1 MERVRRC
8 LRRGDAVAGENAFS
22 ASSSRNQQ
30 NLSQPMKTAKIQK
43 PRESLT
49 SKFVRAACYPLF
61 VIALV
66 ASPSLNAA
74 ITGQWDFKSGNL
86 AATTGAA
93 LQYFDGVGGE
103 TSQQTVFGTTTTLGL
118 PDIGGQPA
126 HVMGFPRA
134 LPTMG
139 YVVTPGAA
147 ANGGGSF
154 VNQYTLIFDLLFP
167 PASSGGWRGLI
178 QIDDPVNN
186 ANDAD
191 LHINPAGAIGISGSY
206 QGQVQT
212 NTWHRIAF
220 AFDLAAPGGPLL
232 RKYIDGALVGEQI
245 LGAGVDGRWAL
256 NPVGGA
262 FGETALLFTDDNAD
276 GGNTQPGF
284 VSSIQIH
291 DEALSSGYIQ
301 ALGAP
306 TTDGI
311 PTTVV
316 VPVTIVSRKPLAN
329 AMNVTPGSGIE
340 VILADGSSP
349 LNTATIVVKVNDQT
363 LSRTVNSA
371 GGLHTVQATL
381 PTLNA
386 RSMNTLAIELTDPGL
401 GPVTLQWDFRMAA
414 YVLDSELE
422 EEFAHRIAAYW
433 KLDDGL
439 TNPTA
444 TVMVDY
450 IGENHSTITAGLPDY
465 WIGAPQA
472 RFGGALRVDGENV
485 YATVLPSDSLNIG
498 TNAVTVSLWVKLEQL
513 PADIPGSFGA
523 IYDSVGDEYVLYL
536 DKANRELRFKVTL
549 ANGEAARP
557 GIPEARLKLGEWM
570 HIVGQYD
577 GKASLT
583 VGEARVYLNGELM
596 DTHVGHDG
604 APGTGLTGNVRSGQ
618 TAGLGRNGPDPANY
632 YTGGIDDIA
641 VWSQALSVD
650 AIGYL
655 ASGNFVPVQAPDP
668 NQLSIVQ
675 HPESR
680 TAIPGTRVTFE
691 VVREGGTPPFS
702 YQWKH
707 AGTNLPGATSS
718 RLFVLVT
725 PEAAGQYSAVVQ
737 DAVTSLE
744 SNPATL
750 TVVPLP
756 AEPTASLPL
765 GLVAHWPLDDGLSNP
780 ATSIIADVRGTNPGT
795 LFGGGPSAWLA
806 APQAL
811 FGGALDVDGVNI
823 YSVISNTP
831 ALDINENQVTI
842 SLWAK
847 LDQLPS
853 ELPGSFGAIYDSVGD
868 NYVVY
873 LDRNNQELRFKV
885 TTAEGQAA
893 RPGIPQADLV
903 LNEWLHIVAVYDGN
917 ATPTAG
923 EARIY
928 LNGVLK
934 DTHVGHDAA
943 VGSGLTGLVLAG
955 QIAGL
960 GRNGPNAESYFTGAI
975 DDIGIWNRALTSGE
989 IAYLASSN
997 PIPQSATPWVIYEND
1012 FESYTEVATSL
1023 GDESDADPTG
1033 IEWQMQ
1039 DDIPIAGAG
1048 ADGSGVQV
1056 VNWIAASGAKS
1067 LLVRPGSEA
1076 RIHFRETRSGSK
1088 YQLDFRIYSDRGPT
1102 SSHNFYILLNGM
1114 GSDNNGGD
1122 FLAYRGGRL
1131 TNDLALVSYDGVR
1144 ATPGWANVGTNHLT
1158 QAWQHHRIVF
1168 DPNVPSLSVYV
1179 DDMTTPLLVNSGT
1192 ARSETPMPT
1201 MMRIV
1206 NEGNS
1211 ADDGFFAIDDI
1222 KLTVE
1227 GSIDLTSTFTEGFE
1241 GYPASSAGGLID
1253 ADPLGAWITTETD
1266 GTAAGGGRPLA
1277 PARVQVVDSSVVTP
1291 RSGNNSLKL
1300 EGGQRAGVTLAWG
1313 TPPGTDV
1320 QITWWARVPAS
1331 VPGTVATYLRM
1342 SLYGVEGTSAYSGD
1356 KALLGYGSRDASIGD
1371 ATSLTYFTTAWVD
1384 SGVDYTPNVWEE
1396 YRLITHNSDGQ
1407 YSIVKNPSSATPT
1420 VIVDRAPYVGNA
1432 PTWGPTFMAAW
1443 SSSNGS
1449 GHPPV
1454 YIDDIEI
1461 TSFGLPS
1468 FSISGGSFVAE
1479 GFQLNWGSAGAT
1491 ATYEVWRGTNV
1502 ANPASFEKIAD
1513 NLAATTFTD
1522 PNPPAGGA
1530 YYRVVAK

>member
-1 MERVRRC
+1 MKTT
-8 LRRGDAVAGENAFS
+8 NT
-22 ASSSRNQQ
+22 Q
-30 NLSQPMKTAKIQK
+30 NLG
-43 PRESLT
+43 EYLT

-61 VIALV
+61 VIAL
-66 ASPSLNAA
+66 AGLPSLNAA

-86 AATTGAA
+86 VATTGADLA
-93 LQYFDGVGGE
+93 YFDGVGGD
-103 TSQQTVFGTTTTLGL
+103 TSQQTVFGSTATLGL

-147 ANGGGSF
+147 ANGGGAF

-167 PASSGGWRGLI
+167 PESSGGWRGLI
-178 QIDDPVNN
+178 QIDDPVGN

-232 RKYIDGALVGEQI
+232 RKYIDGALVGQQI

-276 GGNTQPGF
+276 GGNTRPGF

-291 DEALSSGYIQ
+291 DEALSSAYIQ

-316 VPVTIVSRKPLAN
+316 VPVSIVSRKPLAN

-340 VILADGSSP
+340 VVLADGSSP
-349 LNTATIVVKVNDQT
+349 LDTGTIVVKVNDQT

-371 GGLHTVQATL
+371 AGQHTVQAAL
-381 PTLNA
+381 PTLDA
-386 RSMNTLAIELTDPGL
+386 RSQNTLAIELTDPGL

-414 YVLDSELE
+414 YELDPGLE
-422 EEFAHRIAAYW
+422 EEFARRIAAYW

-439 TNPTA
+439 TNSAA
-444 TVMVDY
+444 TVMIDH

-472 RFGGALRVDGENV
+472 KFGGALHVDGANV
-485 YATVLPSDSLNIG
+485 YATVVPSDSLNIG
-498 TNAVTVSLWVKLEQL
+498 TNAVTLSLWVKLEQL
-513 PADIPGSFGA
+513 PSEIAEGFGGL
-523 IYDSVGDEYVLYL
+523 YDSTGDEYVLYL
-536 DKANRELRFKVTL
+536 DRSNRELRFKVTL

-557 GIPEARLKLGEWM
+557 GIPEAMLKIGEWS
-570 HIVGQYD
+570 HVVGVYD
-577 GKASLT
+577 GKASPT
-583 VGEARVYLNGELM
+583 VGEARIYLNGELV

-604 APGTGLTGNVRSGQ
+604 AVGTGLTGNVRTGQ
-618 TAGLGRNGPDPANY
+618 IAGLGRNGDQALY
-632 YTGGIDDIA
+632 FLSSTLDDIA
-641 VWSQALSVD
+641 VWSQALSAD

-655 ASGNFVPVQAPDP
+655 SSGNVVPVESPDP
-668 NQLSIVQ
+668 DQLNIVQ
-675 HPESR
+675 HPQNR
-680 TAIPGTRVTFE
+680 TAIPGTRVTFD
-691 VVREGGTPPFS
+691 VVREGGTPPIT

-707 AGTNLPGATSS
+707 AGTNIPNATSS
-718 RLFVLVT
+718 SLFVVVT
-725 PEAAGQYSAVVQ
+725 SEAAGQYTVVVQ

-750 TVVPLP
+750 TVTPLP
-756 AEPTASLPL
+756 DQPTESLPW
-765 GLVAHWPLDDGLSNP
+765 GLIAHWPLDDGLSNP
-780 ATSIIADVRGTNPGT
+780 DTALLADVRGANPGT

-806 APQAL
+806 SPQAL
-811 FGGALDVDGVNI
+811 FGGALDVDGQTI

-853 ELPGSFGAIYDSVGD
+853 DLPGSFGAIYDSVGD
-868 NYVVY
+868 NYVIY

-885 TTAEGQAA
+885 TTAGGQAA

-903 LNEWLHIVAVYDGN
+903 LNEWLHLVAVYDGN

-934 DTHVGHDAA
+934 DTHPGHDNA
-943 VGSGLTGLVLAG
+943 VGSGLTNLVLAG
-955 QIAGL
+955 QVAAL

-975 DDIGIWNRALTSGE
+975 DDIGIWNRALTADE
-989 IAYLASSN
+989 IAYLASGN
-997 PIPQSATPWVIYEND
+997 PIPMSADPWVIYEND
-1012 FESYTEVATSL
+1012 FESYTDVATSL
-1023 GDESDADPTG
+1023 DDESDADPTG
-1033 IEWQMQ
+1033 VEWQMQ

-1076 RIHFRETRSGSK
+1076 RIHFRETRSGTK
-1088 YQLDFRIYSDRGPT
+1088 YQLDFRLYSDRGPT

-1114 GSDNNGGD
+1114 GADNNGGD
-1122 FLAYRGGRL
+1122 FLAYRGGRA
-1131 TNDLALVSYDGVR
+1131 TNDTALVCYDGVR
-1144 ATPGWANVGTNHLT
+1144 PAPGWAPVGTNHLT

-1179 DDMTTPLLVNSGT
+1179 DDMNTPLLVDSGT

-1227 GSIDLTSTFTEGFE
+1227 GSIDLATTFTEGFE

-1277 PARVQVVDSSVVTP
+1277 PAKVQVVDSTVVTP
-1291 RSGNNSLKL
+1291 RSGNNSLKI

-1320 QITWWARVPAS
+1320 QIKWWARVPAS

-1342 SLYGVEGTSAYSGD
+1342 SLYGVEGTSAYAGD
-1356 KALLGYGSRDASIGD
+1356 KALLGYGSRDATIGD
-1371 ATSLTYFTTAWVD
+1371 ATSLTYYNGGWLD
-1384 SGVDYTPNVWEE
+1384 SGVAYTPDVWEE
-1396 YRLITHNSDGQ
+1396 YAMITHNSDGQ

-1420 VIVDRAPYVGNA
+1420 VIVDRAPYVGAA

-1468 FSISGGSFVAE
+1468 FSISGGSFVAG
-1479 GFQLNWGSAGAT
+1479 GFQLNWGSAGASL
-1491 ATYEVWRGTNV
+1491 TYEVWRGTNV
-1502 ANPASFEKIAD
+1502 ANPASFVKIAD
-1513 NLAATTFTD
+1513 NLTETTFTD

>member
-1 MERVRRC
+1 MKATITHN
-8 LRRGDAVAGENAFS
+8 LREY
-22 ASSSRNQQ
+22 
-30 NLSQPMKTAKIQK
+30 
-43 PRESLT
+43 LT
-49 SKFVRAACYPLF
+49 SKFVRTICHP
-61 VIALV
+61 ILV
-66 ASPSLNAA
+66 LAVAVVPTLNAA

-86 AATTGAA
+86 AATTGAD
-93 LQYFDGVGGE
+93 LQYFDGVGGPTE
-103 TSQQTVFGTTTTLGL
+103 QQTVFGTTATLGL

-126 HVMGFPRA
+126 HVMGFPAA
-134 LPTMG
+134 LQTMG
-139 YVVTPGAA
+139 YVMRPGMA

-154 VNQYTLIFDLLFP
+154 VNQYTLIFDVLYP
-167 PASSGGWRGLI
+167 PASSGSFRALI
-178 QIDDPVNN
+178 QIDDPVGN

-191 LHINPAGAIGISGSY
+191 LFINAAGGIGISGSY

-212 NTWHRIAF
+212 NTWHRLAF
-220 AFDLAAPGGPLL
+220 AFDLAASGGPLL
-232 RKYIDGALVGEQI
+232 RKYIDGVFVGQQI

-256 NPVGGA
+256 NPAGGM
-262 FGETALLFTDDNAD
+262 FGETALLFTDDN
-276 GGNTQPGF
+276 GSVQPGY
-284 VSSIQIH
+284 VSSIQVH

-311 PTTVV
+311 PTTVT

-329 AMNVTPGSGIE
+329 AVNVAPGSGIE
-340 VILADGSSP
+340 VVLADGSSP
-349 LNTATIVVKVNDQT
+349 LNTGTIVVKVNDLT
-363 LSRTVNSA
+363 ISRTVSSA
-371 GGLHTVQATL
+371 GGLHTVQAAL
-381 PTLNA
+381 PTLAA
-386 RSMNTLAIELTDPGL
+386 RSQNTLAIELTDPGL
-401 GPVTLQWDFRMAA
+401 GPVTLQWNFRMAA
-414 YVLDSELE
+414 YVLDSDLE
-422 EEFAHRIAAYW
+422 QEFARRIAAYW

-450 IGENHSTITAGLPDY
+450 IGENHSTITAGLTDY
-465 WIGAPQA
+465 WVGQPQA
-472 RFGGALRVDGENV
+472 KFGGALHVDGANV
-485 YATVLPSDSLNIG
+485 YATVLPSDSLNLP
-498 TNAVTVSLWVKLEQL
+498 TNSVSLSLWVKLEQL
-513 PADIPGSFGA
+513 PSEIAENFGGL
-523 IYDSVGDEYVLYL
+523 YDSTGDEYVLYL
-536 DKANRELRFKVTL
+536 DRANRELRFKVTL

-557 GIPEARLKLGEWM
+557 GIPESMLKVGEWI
-570 HIVGQYD
+570 HVVGVYD
-577 GKASLT
+577 GKASPT
-583 VGEARVYLNGELM
+583 VGEARIYLNGELM
-596 DTHVGHDG
+596 DTHVGHD
-604 APGTGLTGNVRSGQ
+604 AAVGTGLTGNVRTGQ
-618 TAGLGRNGPDPANY
+618 TAGLGRNGSQALY
-632 YTGGIDDIA
+632 FLSSTLDDIA
-641 VWSQALSVD
+641 VWGQALSVD

-668 NQLSIVQ
+668 NQLSIAQ

-680 TAIPGTRVTFE
+680 TAIPGTRVMFE

-707 AGTNLPGATSS
+707 AGTNIPSATSS
-718 RLFVLVT
+718 RLFVVVT
-725 PEAAGQYSAVVQ
+725 PEAAGQYTVIVQ
-737 DAVTSLE
+737 DALTSLE

-756 AEPTASLPL
+756 DAPTESLPW
-765 GLVAHWPLDDGLSNP
+765 GLIAHWPLDDGLSNP
-780 ATSIIADVRGTNPGT
+780 DTSVLTDLRGTSPGT

-806 APQAL
+806 EPQAL
-811 FGGALDVDGVNI
+811 FGGALDVDGLNI
-823 YSVISNTP
+823 YSIISNTP
-831 ALDINENQVTI
+831 ALSINENQVSI

-853 ELPGSFGAIYDSVGD
+853 DLPGTFGAIYDSVGD
-868 NYVVY
+868 SYVIY
-873 LDRNNQELRFKV
+873 LDRSNQELRFKV

-903 LNEWLHIVAVYDGN
+903 LNQWLHIVAVYDGN

-934 DTHVGHDAA
+934 DTHPGHDAA
-943 VGSGLTGLVLAG
+943 VGTGLTGLVLAG
-955 QIAGL
+955 QVAGL

-975 DDIGIWNRALTSGE
+975 DDIGIWNRALTADE
-989 IAYLASSN
+989 IAYLASN
-997 PIPQSATPWVIYEND
+997 HPIPVAAEPWVIYQND
-1012 FESYTEVATSL
+1012 FESYTTVATSL

-1033 IEWQMQ
+1033 VEWQIF
-1039 DDIPIAGAG
+1039 DDTPLAGTG

-1056 VNWIAASGAKS
+1056 VNWVGESPSKS

-1076 RIHFRETRSGSK
+1076 RIHFRETRSGTK

-1131 TNDLALVSYDGVR
+1131 TNDLALVCYDGVR
-1144 ATPGWANVGTNHLT
+1144 SSPTWANVGTNHLT

-1179 DDMTTPLLVNSGT
+1179 DDMITPLLVNSGT

-1222 KLTVE
+1222 KLTVD
-1227 GSIDLTSTFTEGFE
+1227 GSIDLSTTFTEGFE
-1241 GYPASSAGGLID
+1241 GYPANSLGGTLD
-1253 ADPLGAWITTETD
+1253 ADPLGPWITTETD

-1277 PARVQVVDSSVVTP
+1277 PTRVQVVDSSVVTP
-1291 RSGNNSLKL
+1291 RNGNKSLKL

-1320 QITWWARVPAS
+1320 QVTWWARVPAS

-1356 KALLGYGSRDASIGD
+1356 KALLGYGSRDAAIGD

-1384 SGVDYTPNVWEE
+1384 SGVDYTPDVWEE
-1396 YRLITHNSDGQ
+1396 YRVITHNSEGR
-1407 YSIVKNPSSATPT
+1407 YTLIKNPGSATPT
-1420 VIVDRAPYVGNA
+1420 VIVDRAPYIGNA
-1432 PTWGPTFMAAW
+1432 PQWGPTFMVAW

-1468 FSISGGSFVAE
+1468 FSISGGSFVAG
-1479 GFQLNWGSAGAT
+1479 GFQLNWGSAGSA
-1491 ATYEVWRGTNV
+1491 AQYEVWRGSNL
-1502 ANPASFEKIAD
+1502 ADPASFVKIAD
-1513 NLAATTFTD
+1513 NLTGTSFTD

-1530 YYRVVAK
+1530 YYRVIAK

>member
-1 MERVRRC
+1 
-8 LRRGDAVAGENAFS
+8 
-22 ASSSRNQQ
+22 
-30 NLSQPMKTAKIQK
+30 MKTANTQK
-43 PRESLT
+43 LREYLT
-49 SKFVRAACYPLF
+49 SKFVRAACHSLF
-61 VIALV
+61 VIAL
-66 ASPSLNAA
+66 ASSPTLHAA

-86 AATTGAA
+86 SATTGAD
-93 LQYFDGVGGE
+93 LEYFDGSGGA
-103 TSQQTVFGTTTTLGL
+103 TSLQTVFGTTATLGL
-118 PDIGGQPA
+118 PDIGGAPA
-126 HVMGFPRA
+126 QVMGFPAA
-134 LPTMG
+134 LQTMG
-139 YVVTPGAA
+139 YVMRPGIA

-154 VNQYTLIFDLLFP
+154 VNQYTLIFDLLYP
-167 PASSGGWRGLI
+167 PASSGSFRALV
-178 QIDDPVNN
+178 QIDDPVGN

-191 LHINPAGAIGISGSY
+191 LYINGSGGLGISGSY

-212 NTWHRIAF
+212 NTWHRIAL
-220 AFDLAAPGGPLL
+220 AVDLAAPGGPLL
-232 RKYIDGALVGEQI
+232 RKYIDGEFVGQQI
-245 LGAGVDGRWAL
+245 LGAGVDGRWAM
-256 NPVGGA
+256 NPAGGA
-262 FGETALLFTDDNAD
+262 FGDTALIFTDDN
-276 GGNTQPGF
+276 GSVQPGF
-284 VSSIQIH
+284 VSSIQVH

-329 AMNVTPGSGIE
+329 AVNVAPGSGIE
-340 VILADGSSP
+340 VVLADGSSP
-349 LNTATIVVKVNDQT
+349 VNTGTIVVKVNDQT

-371 GGLHTVQATL
+371 GGSHTVQAAL
-381 PTLNA
+381 PALNA
-386 RSMNTLAIELTDPGL
+386 QTTNTLVIELTDPGL
-401 GPVTLQWDFRMAA
+401 GPVTFQWSFRMAA
-414 YVLDSELE
+414 YVLNPGLEAELNN
-422 EEFAHRIAAYW
+422 RLAAYW

-444 TVMVDY
+444 TVMVDFV
-450 IGENHSTITAGLPDY
+450 GENQSTITAGLPDY
-465 WIGAPQA
+465 WIGTPQA
-472 RFGGALRVDGENV
+472 KFGGALHVDGANV
-485 YATVLPSDSLNIG
+485 YATILPSDSLNLG
-498 TNAVTVSLWVKLEQL
+498 TNAATLSLWVKLEQL
-513 PADIPGSFGA
+513 PSQMTEAFGGL
-523 IYDSVGDEYVLYL
+523 YDSVTDEYVLYL
-536 DKANRELRFKVTL
+536 DRSARELRFKVTL
-549 ANGEAARP
+549 ANGQAARP
-557 GIPEARLKLGEWM
+557 GIPESMLTVGEWI
-570 HIVGQYD
+570 HVVGLYD
-577 GKASLT
+577 GNASPT
-583 VGEARVYLNGELM
+583 VGEARVYLNGELI
-596 DTHVGHDG
+596 DTHVGHD
-604 APGTGLTGNVRSGQ
+604 AAVGTGLTGNVRTGQ
-618 TAGLGRNGPDPANY
+618 VAGLGRNGSDALY
-632 YTGGIDDIA
+632 FLSSTLDDIA

-650 AIGYL
+650 GIGYL
-655 ASGNFVPVQAPDP
+655 SSGHPVPAIPPDT
-668 NQLSIVQ
+668 NALSIVQ
-675 HPESR
+675 HPQDR
-680 TAIPGTRVTFE
+680 TAILGTRVTFE
-691 VVREGGTPPFS
+691 VVREGGTPPFF

-707 AGTNLPGATSS
+707 AGTNVPGATSS
-718 RLFVLVT
+718 RLFVVVT
-725 PEAAGQYSAVVQ
+725 PEAAGQYTVVVQ

-744 SNPATL
+744 SNPAALSVVTL
-750 TVVPLP
+750 PD
-756 AEPTASLPL
+756 EPTESLPL

-780 ATSIIADVRGTNPGT
+780 ATDFIADVRGASDGT
-795 LFGGGPSAWLA
+795 LFGGSSSAWLA
-806 APQAL
+806 EPLARL
-811 FGGALDVDGVNI
+811 GGALDVDGTNV

-831 ALDINENQVTI
+831 ALDINENQVTV

-847 LDQLPS
+847 LKQLPS
-853 ELPGSFGAIYDSVGD
+853 ELPGSFGAVYDSVGD
-868 NYVVY
+868 NYVLY
-873 LDRNNQELRFKV
+873 LDRGNQELRFKV

-893 RPGIPQADLV
+893 RPGIPQADLI
-903 LNEWLHIVAVYDGN
+903 LNEWIHLVAVYDGN

-943 VGSGLTGLVLAG
+943 VGSGLSGLVLAG
-955 QIAGL
+955 QVAGL
-960 GRNGPNAESYFTGAI
+960 GRNGPDAASFFWGAI
-975 DDIGIWNRALTSGE
+975 DDIGVWNRALTADE
-989 IAYLASSN
+989 ISYLASGN
-997 PIPQSATPWVIYEND
+997 PIPMSADPWVIYEND
-1012 FESYTEVATSL
+1012 FESYTEVATSV

-1056 VNWIAASGAKS
+1056 VNWLAASGAKS

-1076 RIHFRETRSGSK
+1076 RVHFRETRSGTK

-1114 GSDNNGGD
+1114 GADNNGGD
-1122 FLAYRGGRL
+1122 FLAYRGGRA
-1131 TNDLALVSYDGVR
+1131 TNDQALVCYDGVR
-1144 ATPGWANVGTNHLT
+1144 AAPGWAPVGTNHLT

-1168 DPNVPSLSVYV
+1168 DPNGPSLSVYV
-1179 DDMTTPLLVNSGT
+1179 DDMETPLLVNSGT

-1227 GSIDLTSTFTEGFE
+1227 GSIDLATTFTEGFE
-1241 GYPASSAGGLID
+1241 GYPANSVGGTID

-1266 GTAAGGGRPLA
+1266 GTAGGGGRPLA
-1277 PARVQVVDSSVVTP
+1277 PTRVQVVDSTVVTP
-1291 RSGNNSLKL
+1291 RSGNNSLKI

-1320 QITWWARVPAS
+1320 QIRWWARVPAS

-1356 KALLGYGSRDASIGD
+1356 KALLGYGSRDATIGD
-1371 ATSLTYFTTAWVD
+1371 ATSLTYYNAAWVD
-1384 SGVDYTPNVWEE
+1384 TGVDYTPDVWEE
-1396 YRLITHNSDGQ
+1396 YQLITHNSDGQ
-1407 YSIVKNPSSATPT
+1407 YSIVKSPSSATPT
-1420 VIVDRAPYVGNA
+1420 VIVDRAPYVGTA
-1432 PTWGPTFMAAW
+1432 ATWGPTFMAAW

-1468 FSISGGSFVAE
+1468 FSISGGSFVAG
-1479 GFQLNWGSAGAT
+1479 GFELNWGSAGGT

-1513 NLAATTFTD
+1513 NLTATTFTD